1 MSASILIIEDDVII
15 AEDLRARL
23 MDAGYDVVGVADRGE
38 RALMLAEEKKP
49 QVAIVDIML
58 KDAVDGI
65 SVGQYLSDR
74 GVAVIHLTA
83 LFERA
88 LRETRGY
95 AVELLNKPFTD
106 QELLSAVEK
115 ALRSRNAEG
124 E

>member
-23 MDAGYDVVGVADRGE
+23 MDAGYDVVGIADRGE

-65 SVGQYLSDR
+65 SVGQYLTER

-95 AVELLNKPFTD
+95 AVELLSKPFTD
-106 QELLSAVEK
+106 QELLAAVEK
-115 ALRSRNAEG
+115 ALRRS
-124 E
+124 

>member
-1 MSASILIIEDDVII
+1 VEPLSASILIIEDDVII
-15 AEDLRARL
+15 AEDLRGRL
-23 MDAGYDVVGVADRGE
+23 LDAGYDVVGIADRGE
-38 RALMLAEEKKP
+38 TALMLAEDLQP

-65 SVGQYLSDR
+65 SVGQYLAER

-95 AVELLNKPFTD
+95 AVELLAKPFTD
-106 QELLSAVEK
+106 EELLAAVEK
-115 ALRSRNAEG
+115 ALRPAA
-124 E
+124 